1 MAAAAEAALM
11 REIPD
16 VQQVPGEPRR
26 RWFFSHEQDL
36 IVWLGENGAPVGFQ
50 LAYGKYRNE
59 RALRWKA
66 GKGFTHD
73 AVDDGEN
80 AVVKEAAL
88 LVPDGYFD
96 ANEVL
101 ARFLELSV
109 EMPPDV
115 VAFVSAKLEAHPNY
129 AEDA

>member
-1 MAAAAEAALM
+1 ML
-11 REIPD
+11 REISN

-36 IVWLGENGAPVGFQ
+36 LVWFGEDGTPVAFQ

-66 GKGFTHD
+66 GKGFTHE

-80 AVVKEAAL
+80 LGVVKQAAI
-88 LVPDGYFD
+88 LVADGYFN
-96 ANEVL
+96 ATNVL
-101 ARFLELSV
+101 YRFTELSAEV
-109 EMPPDV
+109 PREIVD
-115 VAFVSAKLEAHPNY
+115 FVCERLKEHPNFGP
-129 AEDA
+129 EPSI

>member
-1 MAAAAEAALM
+1 M

-36 IVWLGENGAPVGFQ
+36 IVWFGEDGAPVGFQ
-50 LAYGKYRNE
+50 LSYGKYRNE
-59 RALRWKA
+59 RALRWKT

-73 AVDDGEN
+73 AVDDGE
-80 AVVKEAAL
+80 AGVVKEAAI
-88 LVPDGYFD
+88 LVEDGYFD
-96 ANEVL
+96 ANKVL
-101 ARFLELSV
+101 ARFLELSA

-115 VAFVSAKLEAHPNY
+115 VAFVSARLRDHPNF
-129 AEDA
+129 ADE